1 MNDVVIVI
9 IIGLLAGLL
18 GGTLGV
24 GGGILVI
31 PALVMLLG
39 FSQHE
44 AQGTSIAF
52 MIPPISLLAA
62 YNYWKNGYVN
72 IKYASI
78 IAACFF
84 VGSYFGSQI
93 AISIPET
100 TMKRVFGGLMLIASL
115 KFIFAK

>member
-1 MNDVVIVI
+1 MNDTIVVI

-18 GGTLGV
+18 GGTLGI

-62 YNYWKNGYVN
+62 YNYWKSGYVN
-72 IKYASI
+72 IKYATI

-93 AISIPET
+93 AISISET
-100 TMKRVFGGLMLIASL
+100 MMKRTFGVFMLIVSL
-115 KFIFAK
+115 KFIFSK